1 MSETKFEPVTEAELA
16 QLREL
21 HEAALTTRGWSAGV
35 VAFEKYR
42 AHALDLAPR
51 MAAHLG
57 ALMFAGKAVEC
68 MWEADEIG
76 SIPLADSFALCGN
89 MPDGMT
95 LVSTTE
101 LARLRNVDFELKQAR
116 RDERRMSEHS

>member
-1 MSETKFEPVTEAELA
+1 MNEPKFEPVTAPELA
-16 QLREL
+16 QLREM
-21 HEAALTTRGWSAGV
+21 HEAAQSVCGRGAA
-35 VAFEKYR
+35 VADIVRYQQF
-42 AHALDLAPR
+42 ALLLAPR
-51 MAAHLG
+51 MAAHL
-57 ALMFAGKAVEC
+57 AAFMFAGKAVEC

-101 LARLRNVDFELKQAR
+101 LARLREVEFELKQAR

>member
-42 AHALDLAPR
+42 AHAVDLAPR
-51 MAAHLG
+51 MAAHL
-57 ALMFAGKAVEC
+57 AEFTVAGQSVCENFRGGTFVDGGECVGWLAV
-68 MWEADEIG
+68 
-76 SIPLADSFALCGN
+76 LCGCERICYDCDE
-89 MPDGMT
+89 P
-95 LVSTTE
+95 
-101 LARLRNVDFELKQAR
+101 AVDDQACAQHGG
-116 RDERRMSEHS
+116 EVQP

>member
-1 MSETKFEPVTEAELA
+1 MNESKFEFVTEAELA

-21 HEAALTTRGWSAGV
+21 REAARATRGCEGASAFLDYQAFV
-35 VAFEKYR
+35 VN
-42 AHALDLAPR
+42 LAPR
-51 MAAHLG
+51 MAAHL
-57 ALMFAGKAVEC
+57 AAFMFAGKAVEC

-89 MPDGMT
+89 VPDGMT

-101 LARLRNVDFELKQAR
+101 LARLREVDFELKQAR

>member
-1 MSETKFEPVTEAELA
+1 MTETKFEPVTEAELA
-16 QLREL
+16 KLREL

-57 ALMFAGKAVEC
+57 AFMTTGQSVCENFRGGTLVDGAER
-68 MWEADEIG
+68 IG
-76 SIPLADSFALCGN
+76 ELAALCGCDRICN
-89 MPDGMT
+89 ECDDP
-95 LVSTTE
+95 
-101 LARLRNVDFELKQAR
+101 AVD
-116 RDERRMSEHS
+116 DEACAQHGGDAEQP